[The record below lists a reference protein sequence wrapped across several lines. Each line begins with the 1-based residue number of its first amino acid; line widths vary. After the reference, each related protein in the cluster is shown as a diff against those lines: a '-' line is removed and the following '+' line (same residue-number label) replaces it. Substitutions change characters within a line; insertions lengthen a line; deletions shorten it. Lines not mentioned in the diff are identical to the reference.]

1 MKYIKLFEQFEWD
14 HPFGEDKTPMKAINE
29 YHEIVLNSGEFHDVT
44 PIGRGFDSVGFNF
57 YTRENFKLRIVETD
71 DYDLY
76 IYYDKFALPHF
87 LELDKPGT
95 KVALDTAILLLKE
108 LEGI

>member
-1 MKYIKLFEQFEWD
+1 
-14 HPFGEDKTPMKAINE
+14 
-29 YHEIVLNSGEFHDVT
+29 
-44 PIGRGFDSVGFNF
+44 
-57 YTRENFKLRIVETD
+57 LRIVETD